1 MVGST
6 MKINRLLVLIS
17 LFLTGLVPVSTYAHG
32 GAAIEFD
39 QCVVIL
45 GKYRMHFTAYLPETS
60 GGTEYCWEL
69 PLPGHAIMVFDFVN
83 PEMKTKMA
91 EFRVVETGAGE
102 DAASSVR
109 TLAYSPP
116 KLYEQGSASLE
127 ANIEEGKKYVAV
139 LTLSDVRPLVLK
151 STIQVVRKS
160 GSGLAVIIVGL
171 LLAAAGAAY
180 YFFIHKPKQQ
190 AAA

>member
-1 MVGST
+1 MVGAT
-6 MKINRLLVLIS
+6 MKHRLFVLIS
-17 LFLTGLVPVSTYAHG
+17 LFVMGLIPMSTYAHG

-45 GKYRMHFTAYLPETS
+45 GKYRMHFTAYLPESS
-60 GGTEYCWEL
+60 GGTEYCWDL
-69 PLPGHAIMVFDFVN
+69 PLPGHTIMVFDFVN

-91 EFRVVETGAGE
+91 EFRVVETGAGG

-109 TLAYSPP
+109 TLAYTPP

-151 STIQVVRKS
+151 STIQVVRQ
-160 GSGLAVIIVGL
+160 GSSAPTAIIVVL

-180 YFFIHKPKQQ
+180 YFYFFKPKKVS
-190 AAA
+190 A